1 MKGLVVSDAGARTA
15 AKARHRTR
23 QLRGGS
29 FACLAAICVAVMFL
43 AACGSGSSSV
53 VRTQGPTLS
62 TPPASPASPASAA
75 SSPARSTRARAQ
87 PRVSVRPSLGLRNR
101 QTVRVSGSGFSANQA
116 LQVIQCAVK
125 GVSTGPGDCNLTGML
140 SATSDGLGRVSVDL
154 VVLRGPFGTNNI
166 ICGARQACL
175 VSVTQ
180 ASLSPTEEADAPITF
195 APVTS

>member
-23 QLRGGS
+23 QRRGGS
-29 FACLAAICVAVMFL
+29 VACLAAICVAVMFL

-125 GVSTGPGDCNLTGML
+125 GASTGPGDCNLTGML

>member
-101 QTVRVSGSGFSANQA
+101 QTVRVS
-116 LQVIQCAVK
+116 
-125 GVSTGPGDCNLTGML
+125 
-140 SATSDGLGRVSVDL
+140 VDL